1 MTPVEIITL
10 PVGPLQVNCFILCC
24 TATSQALVVDPGD
37 DGARILALMAKK
49 SWTVA
54 AIVNTHCHFDHVG
67 GNAYLVEQTGAP
79 LSLHAQ
85 DLPLLQLA
93 ARQAAAYGLSSTP
106 SPAPSRLLNDGDLVQ
121 VGNITLT
128 VIHTPG
134 HTQGGI
140 CLYGAGH
147 LFSGDTLFADSVGR
161 TDLPGG
167 DTEQLLS
174 VIRQRLLVLPE
185 ETVVHPGHGPDTTI
199 GREKRMNPYVGLGA

>member
-1 MTPVEIITL
+1 MTPVEIIAL
-10 PVGPLQVNCFILCC
+10 PVGPLQVNCFILGC
-24 TATSQALVVDPGD
+24 TATNQALVVDPGD
-37 DGARILALMAKK
+37 DGARILAAVTKK
-49 SWTVA
+49 GWTVA
-54 AIVNTHCHFDHVG
+54 AIVNTHAHFDHVG
-67 GNAYLVEQTGAP
+67 GNAHLVEQTGAP
-79 LSLHAQ
+79 LCLHAQ
-85 DLPLLQLA
+85 DLALLQLA
-93 ARQAAAYGLSSTP
+93 ARQAATYGLSTTP

-121 VGNITLT
+121 VGDISLT

-167 DTEQLLS
+167 NTEQLLTA
-174 VIRQRLLVLPE
+174 IRQRLLVLPD